1 MTYWGGRLEVRCGS
15 QAQRAPQ
22 GGSAQGSSL
31 AFQRAPV
38 GASAGALLEREPGRR
53 HLLLP
58 KNATPTANH
67 PGESSTTS
75 PLVSTLLCRLQ
86 RRGLFPRGRV
96 DPRQFVYAALV
107 LGAALAGCTAEAR
120 LALAPLGSH
129 QVEVGQ
135 HWQLQ
140 VQAQGAVA
148 PLQWRVIRGPADAL
162 ALPNSS
168 SCLLTWTPS
177 PFDLAPTKPGQPRAQ
192 GSVQAI
198 TVEVRDATGA
208 AAQSSGSLQALPVP
222 LP

>member
-1 MTYWGGRLEVRCGS
+1 M
-15 QAQRAPQ
+15 
-22 GGSAQGSSL
+22 
-31 AFQRAPV
+31 
-38 GASAGALLEREPGRR
+38 
-53 HLLLP
+53 P
-58 KNATPTANH
+58 KNATPTANR
-67 PGESSTTS
+67 PGESSTTR
-75 PLVSTLLCRLQ
+75 PPVSTLLCRPEQ
-86 RRGLFPRGRV
+86 RCLFPLGLV
-96 DPRQFVYAALV
+96 DPRQFVSAALV
-107 LGAALAGCTAEAR
+107 IGAALAGCTADAG
-120 LALAPLGSH
+120 LALAPLGTH

-177 PFDLAPTKPGQPRAQ
+177 AFDLAPTKPGQPRAK

-198 TVEVRDATGA
+198 TVEARDATGA
-208 AAQSSGSLQALPVP
+208 AVQSSGSLQALPVS

>member
-1 MTYWGGRLEVRCGS
+1 M
-15 QAQRAPQ
+15 
-22 GGSAQGSSL
+22 
-31 AFQRAPV
+31 
-38 GASAGALLEREPGRR
+38 
-53 HLLLP
+53 P
-58 KNATPTANH
+58 KNATLTANR
-67 PGESSTTS
+67 PSESSTTRT
-75 PLVSTLLCRLQ
+75 LVSTLLCRLQ
-86 RRGLFPRGRV
+86 RRGLFPLGLV
-96 DPRQFVYAALV
+96 DPRRFVNTAIV
-107 LGAALAGCTAEAR
+107 LGAALSACTAEPR

-140 VQAQGAVA
+140 VQAQGAAA

-162 ALPNSS
+162 ALANSS

-177 PFDLAPTKPGQPRAQ
+177 AFDLAPTKPGQPRAK

-208 AAQSSGSLQALPVP
+208 AVQSSGYLQALPVS

>member
-1 MTYWGGRLEVRCGS
+1 MRLGGAKGAAGWQRPGWFAGLSACPCGS
-15 QAQRAPQ
+15 IGWR
-22 GGSAQGSSL
+22 
-31 AFQRAPV
+31 F
-38 GASAGALLEREPGRR
+38 LEREPGRR

-58 KNATPTANH
+58 KNATPTANR
-67 PGESSTTS
+67 PSESSTTR

-86 RRGLFPRGRV
+86 RPGLFPPDCV
-96 DPRQFVYAALV
+96 DPGQFVYAALV
-107 LGAALAGCTAEAR
+107 LGAALIGCTAEAG

-177 PFDLAPTKPGQPRAQ
+177 PFDLAPTKPGQPRAK